1 LFYKCV
7 SCVTILSFYTIYFLK
22 FIFTLGAL
30 NSLLYCIH
38 YDWNTRWLHD
48 NMYYIGVAPNKKV
61 VRPIFFVGGGHFPY
75 IFFRYMYIHKDK
87 FLCIFS
93 QMKNNA
99 YLPVHLVH
107 APRFWWSS
115 SYSFTFSFLCVFLS
129 VYVFC
134 SLFLSPFSLL
144 RLCLLTFQPFDFE
157 RTWWRL
163 FQKRVVRTKFD
174 VYVLLLS
181 LGRYHWCWTVSPR
194 GYHPPSSQWLGTD
207 IV

>member
-115 SYSFTFSFLCVFLS
+115 SYSFTFSFLCVFFQFMYFVRYFCHRFLCFVFVSWLSNLSILS
-129 VYVFC
+129 VPDEGY
-134 SLFLSPFSLL
+134 S
-144 RLCLLTFQPFDFE
+144 RNALCALNLMSTF
-157 RTWWRL
+157 
-163 FQKRVVRTKFD
+163 
-174 VYVLLLS
+174 YY
-181 LGRYHWCWTVSPR
+181 YHWVDTTGVGLLVPEGIIRPVVSD
-194 GYHPPSSQWLGTD
+194 WELT
-207 IV
+207 